1 MKSIDCLTISKIGF
15 RLSSR
20 SVRLSHFSQPIT
32 TMMFRGLRAGLL
44 PRAVRANSTLSPEL
58 NRLLQQTIDASESV
72 PPPSQPQQPSTR
84 AGTHQPYQPPASLRI
99 GIDEGEVAD
108 VPFDPSTTPATAHDP
123 AVAAERQLFAD
134 IFKSLKKTRTD
145 AVGET
150 MESIR
155 ASKPPA
161 IKSAPIDVQNQLSQ
175 QTREALQP
183 SIAHINAMQASPA
196 IVAHFDRL
204 VARWHEISKL
214 KKLHGKVF
222 LNHLLKTV
230 AEDDRTE
237 FLDEVRQQA
246 AVAPEDP
253 PLNVFT
259 LPILVNAILHRL
271 AFDLYHGQL
280 AILLYNLLKYDVG
293 LYLIACNQHTYNE
306 MLGITWIY
314 NAKGDLYP
322 IEVLVEEMR
331 NNGFPGNLETF
342 NVVQQIVIDYHNLRM
357 GKLQGINLDIGV
369 PLWLAEDDARAQLLE
384 STLKAMAHRLGKSM
398 PV

>member
-1 MKSIDCLTISKIGF
+1 
-15 RLSSR
+15 
-20 SVRLSHFSQPIT
+20 
-32 TMMFRGLRAGLL
+32 MMFRGLRAGLF

-72 PPPSQPQQPSTR
+72 PTPSQPQQPSTR
-84 AGTHQPYQPPASLRI
+84 PGTHQPYQPPASSRI

-108 VPFDPSTTPATAHDP
+108 VPFDPSTTPSMPHDP

-183 SIAHINAMQASPA
+183 SIAHINAMQTSPA

-280 AILLYNLLKYDVG
+280 AISLYNSLKYDVG
-293 LYLIACNQHTYNE
+293 LYSIACNQHTYNE

-357 GKLQGINLDIGV
+357 GKLQGINLDTGV
-369 PLWLAEDDARAQLLE
+369 PLWSAEDDARAQSLE